1 MLLTLLQQNL
11 EPIRARVSWLQ
22 FVALPTATLSAT
34 EGADVLTSAASAESR
49 ANISWLQFVPGTAA
63 AVDGANAP
71 DTLVSM
77 ASIAPPVAR
86 VSWVHFTAVPDGVYS
101 VGSLSPDGLTAS
113 ASAAITVKISWLLL
127 EISPSLVATA
137 AGNDSDSL
145 FASATVRSSAD
156 PHVAGSW
163 SPAAQSRWVVLD
175 SPNPPPKVA
184 TASIIESGDVLTASA
199 TATPP
204 ELTASLIATESSGSL
219 SASVVPY
226 VVPDDVLP
234 MTVGGP
240 DEDSDFE
247 RAILERISHRAK
259 LQVRRNNAAAMAVV
273 AMLCTG
279 EIE

>member
-34 EGADVLTSAASAESR
+34 DGSDVLTSAASAESR
-49 ANISWLQFVPGTAA
+49 AKISWLQFVPGTAV

-77 ASIAPPVAR
+77 ASIEAPVAR

-101 VGSLSPDGLTAS
+101 AGSLSPDVLTAS

-127 EISPSLVATA
+127 EISPSLSASV

-163 SPAAQSRWVVLD
+163 SPASLSRWMVLD
-175 SPNPPPKVA
+175 TPNPPPTVVSA
-184 TASIIESGDVLTASA
+184 AIAESGDVLTASA
-199 TATPP
+199 VATPP
-204 ELTASLIATESSGSL
+204 IPPGYEIWEYVMANGQTAEDNLLQALAYANDLAKIHGLVIGSPLVVTPTSRTAADIVQTIA
-219 SASVVPY
+219 
-226 VVPDDVLP
+226 DVAGP
-234 MTVGGP
+234 NVTV
-240 DEDSDFE
+240 E
-247 RAILERISHRAK
+247 RTA
-259 LQVRRNNAAAMAVV
+259 
-273 AMLCTG
+273 
-279 EIE
+279 